1 MAAQML
7 DELLRAAAER
17 TPLAPAVS
25 AADGEL
31 SYRELHELASR
42 IGAGL
47 RELGVRPGDRVGLLG
62 GKTTATVAGVH
73 GVLYSGGGY
82 IPLDPT
88 APPARWAR
96 LIADC
101 GVHVVAG
108 EAGLL
113 RRLDEVTPGLR
124 AVVLNGAAYRS
135 GMIAIPDEGC
145 APAPADPERL
155 AYILYTSGSTGEPKG
170 VAFSHRGCL
179 SFVHWAVREFEVRSA
194 DVVSNHAPFHFDMSV
209 LDLNAAASAG
219 ARVSLVPAH
228 LAMFPL
234 ELAEWIASSG
244 ITCWYS
250 VPFPL
255 ARMAELGEAVRP
267 LLSGLRL
274 IMFAGEPFPSRQ
286 LAALVDL
293 TPGARHMNLYGPTET
308 DVCTY
313 HQVPR
318 PVPDPLPIGFP
329 VPGNVC
335 VLRDG
340 DREITEPGTRGELY
354 VSGPTLAEGYWNRPD
369 LTARQFVPTQHGR
382 AYRTG
387 DLCMLDRHGALIFL
401 GRMDNQVKVRGNRV
415 ELGEVERAAE
425 MVPGVRAACAVV
437 VRDRND
443 FTRLFL
449 MVSADQMAPGVVRDA
464 CAAVLPTYAVPA
476 EVVVSSILPRTASG
490 KIDRQSVEKYF
501 AERDVRRYD

>member
-145 APAPADPERL
+145 APGPGRSGAAGLHPLHLRVDRRAQGRGVQPPRL
-155 AYILYTSGSTGEPKG
+155 PQLRALG
-170 VAFSHRGCL
+170 
-179 SFVHWAVREFEVRSA
+179 
-194 DVVSNHAPFHFDMSV
+194 
-209 LDLNAAASAG
+209 G
-219 ARVSLVPAH
+219 ARVRGPVGGRGEQ
-228 LAMFPL
+228 PL
-234 ELAEWIASSG
+234 
-244 ITCWYS
+244 
-250 VPFPL
+250 
-255 ARMAELGEAVRP
+255 
-267 LLSGLRL
+267 
-274 IMFAGEPFPSRQ
+274 
-286 LAALVDL
+286 
-293 TPGARHMNLYGPTET
+293 
-308 DVCTY
+308 
-313 HQVPR
+313 
-318 PVPDPLPIGFP
+318 PVPL
-329 VPGNVC
+329 
-335 VLRDG
+335 
-340 DREITEPGTRGELY
+340 
-354 VSGPTLAEGYWNRPD
+354 
-369 LTARQFVPTQHGR
+369 
-382 AYRTG
+382 
-387 DLCMLDRHGALIFL
+387 
-401 GRMDNQVKVRGNRV
+401 
-415 ELGEVERAAE
+415 
-425 MVPGVRAACAVV
+425 
-437 VRDRND
+437 
-443 FTRLFL
+443 
-449 MVSADQMAPGVVRDA
+449 
-464 CAAVLPTYAVPA
+464 
-476 EVVVSSILPRTASG
+476 
-490 KIDRQSVEKYF
+490 
-501 AERDVRRYD
+501 